1 MRILFLIFA
10 LFLFSTKVYSNEV
23 EIIELHESKSLD
35 QLVLDQINQDT
46 NESNNE
52 VIDNTAESSEE
63 IISEDTT
70 VIEETITSQNNFWAK
85 TNSQEV
91 SNLLNYS
98 RNINS
103 KVLQTQ
109 FDKLL
114 NSVSLDYENEK
125 NREIFFLIINY
136 FYKNGSISKAYNLL
150 NTVNTD
156 NHENA
161 DFYNMIKLNYL
172 LSTFKLEELCNFKT
186 DLNEKYKLTN
196 FLIEKT
202 DIFCLSLENNIS
214 EADLLN
220 TILLE
225 TEIPTDN
232 NFQNLLSII
241 LGKNLEKDNNIIFE
255 KEINSDL
262 IFLYSAM
269 ARIADLPLNENFL
282 QVDSKN
288 LAIPIILN
296 KASPI
301 ELRIKAAN
309 SSYLNETI
317 SIESLAALYQSVDFD
332 TNQFNNPEE
341 TILGLSNNVEKLMA
355 YYYQLINV
363 QIFPSERLEALT
375 NFWRFA
381 KENNLQEIAYALSYK
396 TIESLEI
403 SAEYLKFSLE
413 IATCLIYN
421 NNFEVAYKWIS
432 FYENSQGAD
441 DKSSY
446 VKIIFN
452 LYSTEEINSITEII
466 NVNFDKLSNSNL
478 KQNEELIYVL
488 LQVLGDDTNKNL
500 SEDYNFI
507 YDQRLMP
514 SLFILQNIQQS
525 IKDNN
530 NENFLIYSVISLSS
544 KDWIDIHPAHLNLIL
559 KGLFQYENGIYLK
572 NIIIEIFKNF
582 KIL

>member
-341 TILGLSNNVEKLMA
+341 TILSLSNNVEKLMA

-381 KENNLQEIAYALSYK
+381 KENNLFVYIFK
-396 TIESLEI
+396 II
-403 SAEYLKFSLE
+403 F
-413 IATCLIYN
+413 IFN
-421 NNFEVAYKWIS
+421 NNFLR
-432 FYENSQGAD
+432 
-441 DKSSY
+441 SY
-446 VKIIFN
+446 
-452 LYSTEEINSITEII
+452 YWT
-466 NVNFDKLSNSNL
+466 
-478 KQNEELIYVL
+478 
-488 LQVLGDDTNKNL
+488 
-500 SEDYNFI
+500 
-507 YDQRLMP
+507 
-514 SLFILQNIQQS
+514 
-525 IKDNN
+525 
-530 NENFLIYSVISLSS
+530 
-544 KDWIDIHPAHLNLIL
+544 
-559 KGLFQYENGIYLK
+559 
-572 NIIIEIFKNF
+572 
-582 KIL
+582 